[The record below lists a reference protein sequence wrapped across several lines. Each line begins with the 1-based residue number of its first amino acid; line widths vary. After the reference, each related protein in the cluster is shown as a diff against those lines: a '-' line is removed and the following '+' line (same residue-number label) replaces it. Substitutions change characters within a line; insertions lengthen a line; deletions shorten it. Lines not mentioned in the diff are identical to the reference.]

1 MKYYAV
7 AEVNVTNLHWVGSYL
22 AHVTQV
28 VERHGG
34 KYLARTSSIDQV
46 EGTGSVHQ
54 TAVILEF
61 PSREA
66 AYGFYNS
73 PKYTPLREARK
84 AGFFGKLYFV
94 AGEDSARPK

>member
-7 AEVNVTNLHWVGSYL
+7 AEVNVTSPHWVGPYL
-22 AHVTQV
+22 AHVNQI
-28 VERHGG
+28 VERYGG
-34 KYLARTSSIDQV
+34 KYLARTSNIDQV
-46 EGTGSVHQ
+46 EGTDSVPQ

-73 PKYTPLREARK
+73 PEYTPLREAGK
-84 AGFFGKLYFV
+84 EGSFGKFYFV
-94 AGEDSARPK
+94 AGEDGARS